1 MCRVIPGSQGWFN
14 TCISN
19 KVIHHIN
26 KRKDKNHMIIS
37 IDTEKIPDK
46 IQHPF
51 MIKILAKVG
60 MEEMYLKTIE
70 VIYGKPTENA
80 IPVVKSGESS
90 C

>member
-1 MCRVIPGSQGWFN
+1 
-14 TCISN
+14 
-19 KVIHHIN
+19 
-26 KRKDKNHMIIS
+26 
-37 IDTEKIPDK
+37 
-46 IQHPF
+46 

>member
-1 MCRVIPGSQGWFN
+1 MV
-14 TCISN
+14 
-19 KVIHHIN
+19 
-26 KRKDKNHMIIS
+26 IS
-37 IDTEKIPDK
+37 IRAGKACDK

-60 MEEMYLKTIE
+60 MEEMSLKTIE